1 MSLYTLIIEIDVPK
15 RMRIVNVNV
24 LEVNSYCSV
33 IHKLI
38 APLPPCK
45 PVLYTKLK
53 PFATADDTVWCQGI

>member
-1 MSLYTLIIEIDVPK
+1 MSLYTLIIEINVPQK
-15 RMRIVNVNV
+15 MRTVNVNV

-45 PVLYTKLK
+45 LVLYTKLK
-53 PFATADDTVWCQGI
+53 PFAIVDDTVWCQGI